1 MAKITVMISQTWDT
15 NDLIDDE
22 TPKDIDLD
30 TLIDLSYNRFA
41 EDIEY
46 MVKYDEVSA
55 NMVHIVE
62 GE

>member
-1 MAKITVMISQTWDT
+1 MTKITVMISQTWDT

-30 TLIDLSYNRFA
+30 TLIDLAYNRFA
-41 EDIEY
+41 EDIDY

-62 GE
+62 E